1 MRPMLAVPANPPGVP
16 PAGDQWVHEVKWD
29 GVRLLAQTRE
39 GTVRLTNRNEIDV
52 TGAYPEI
59 EATVGDLPDGVMVD
73 GEVIAFDSA
82 GRPTLQAVASRMHVR
97 DPGRTAKLAVSRPV
111 TYMVFDLLRAGGVDL
126 TRRPLSERRRL
137 LDELDLPR
145 ATRRHL
151 GRQVWQLS
159 EQHDDG
165 LALSQATKAAGLEGV
180 VSKRRSSL
188 YLPGARSEAW
198 VKVPNRTEF
207 VAIIG
212 GWIPET
218 DSPNRLGSLWVGHA
232 ADEATFESHPVLY
245 PLGRVGSGLG
255 HAQRDDLLKV
265 LREIERPT
273 CPFEPAPTGPEVRRT
288 RWVEPMLCAQVRYL
302 SHTENGT
309 LRQPVLR
316 ALRPDVTPV
325 DAATADLYEIEG

>member
-29 GVRLLAQTRE
+29 GVRLLAETRD
-39 GTVRLTNRNEIDV
+39 GAVRLTNRTEIDV
-52 TGAYPEI
+52 TAAYPEI
-59 EATVGDLPDGVMVD
+59 VATVGDLPDGVLVD
-73 GEVIAFDSA
+73 GEVIAFDA
-82 GRPTLQAVASRMHVR
+82 KGIPTLQAIASRMHVR
-97 DPGRTAKLAVSRPV
+97 DPGRTAKLAETKPV
-111 TYMVFDLLRAGGVDL
+111 TYMIFDLLRVGGHDI

-137 LDELDLPR
+137 LESLDIPG
-145 ATRRHL
+145 ATRLHRGL
-151 GRQVWQLS
+151 AVWQVS

-165 LALSQATKAAGLEGV
+165 LALSRATKDAELEGV
-180 VSKRRSSL
+180 VSKRRESP
-188 YLPGARSEAW
+188 YVPGARSESW

-212 GWIPET
+212 GWVPET
-218 DSPNRLGSLWVGHA
+218 ESPNRLGSIWVGQA
-232 ADEATFESHPVLY
+232 ADEATFEARPVLY

-273 CPFEPAPTGPEVRRT
+273 SPFEPKPTGPEVRRT
-288 RWVEPMLCAQVRYL
+288 KWVEPMLCAQVRYL
-302 SHTENGT
+302 SITENGT

-316 ALRPDVTPV
+316 ALRPDISPV
-325 DAATADLYEIEG
+325 DAATAELYELDA